1 MIGQNTEASSVRV
14 PAKTHGWLR
23 GRKLPGMERYTG
35 IYLWIALMITFSI
48 WIPNL
53 FLTRGTLQSTASE
66 QAIPALLAMAVLI
79 PLSAGVYDL
88 SVGANANLCAILVTV
103 LQVNNHLNMWTAI
116 LITLATGTLVG
127 VVNGFLVVKVHID
140 SFIVTLGSSVVVAAI
155 EGIISGE
162 VQPNPETS
170 NSWTEITQ
178 HTFFGFQVVILY
190 VIVVAFL
197 VWWLLDYTSTGRHMY
212 AVGGNSEAARLSG
225 VNVGKIQWTTLTISG
240 AICGLAGV
248 LYGSLNGP
256 ALSFG
261 QGLLLPAFA
270 AVFLG
275 STQVRPGRT
284 NIWGTMIAVVLLAT
298 GVEGLSLVTGVQW
311 LNDMFSGVALIVA
324 VGFAVW
330 RQRRSQALGVGRFR
344 QRLDARLGVPEAAG
358 TGVSKSADQGR
369 DATART
375 R

>member
-1 MIGQNTEASSVRV
+1 MIRQNMEASARV
-14 PAKTHGWLR
+14 PAQTHGWLR
-23 GRKLPGMERYTG
+23 GRKLPGVERYTG

-48 WIPNL
+48 WIPHL
-53 FLTRGTLQSTASE
+53 FLTLGTLQSTASE

-79 PLSAGVYDL
+79 PLSGGVYDL
-88 SVGANANLCAILVTV
+88 SVGANANLCAIFVTV
-103 LQVNNHLNMWTAI
+103 LQVNNHLNMWPAI

-127 VVNGFLVVKVHID
+127 ALNGFLVVKMHID
-140 SFIVTLGSSVVVAAI
+140 SFIVTLGASVVVAAI

-162 VQPNPETS
+162 VQPNPEAA

-178 HTFFGFQVVILY
+178 HTIFGFQVVILY
-190 VIVVAFL
+190 VIVVVFF

-240 AICGLAGV
+240 TICGLAGV

-330 RQRRSQALGVGRFR
+330 RQRRSQALGAGRFR
-344 QRLDARLGVPEAAG
+344 HRLDARLSASEAAG
-358 TGVSKSADQGR
+358 PAVSKTADQVR

-375 R
+375 G